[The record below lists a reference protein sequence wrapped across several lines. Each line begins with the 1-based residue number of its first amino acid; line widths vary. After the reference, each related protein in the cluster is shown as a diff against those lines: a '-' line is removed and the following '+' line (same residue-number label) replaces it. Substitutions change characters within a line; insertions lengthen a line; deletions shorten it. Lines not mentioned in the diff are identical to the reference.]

1 MPPGVSYAAAL
12 HAHQA
17 VLDQVGYANAV
28 ARADL
33 VELFDYLDRAIG
45 HAVYLLGYALLEVYL
60 DVFGLIG
67 GIFGA
72 LAYQAQILRRLVPR
86 ILQVGAL
93 VGDVPEVAVHRVGAL
108 LGDRHVQTA
117 RLGVIDLLFAGLNVP
132 YAPGSDYLHVGCE
145 RLYRQLKAH
154 LIVALA
160 GCAVADRRGA
170 FLFGNL
176 DEALGY
182 HGPGKAGAQQVF
194 ALVHRAHLQRGPDAV
209 GHELLAHV
217 LYVYLASA
225 GLYRLFVQRREFL
238 ALTHVHRH
246 RDDFAIVVFLEPR
259 YYYRRI
265 QTARIRE
272 HDLFLSH
279 CDIPP
284 VICLRAPYGV
294 ACPSAHKEYTTSCIK
309 IQ

>member
-1 MPPGVSYAAAL
+1 MG
-12 HAHQA
+12 
-17 VLDQVGYANAV
+17 
-28 ARADL
+28 R
-33 VELFDYLDRAIG
+33 
-45 HAVYLLGYALLEVYL
+45 
-60 DVFGLIG
+60 
-67 GIFGA
+67 
-72 LAYQAQILRRLVPR
+72 
-86 ILQVGAL
+86 
-93 VGDVPEVAVHRVGAL
+93 
-108 LGDRHVQTA
+108 
-117 RLGVIDLLFAGLNVP
+117 
-132 YAPGSDYLHVGCE
+132 E

-170 FLFGNL
+170 FLFGYL

-294 ACPSAHKEYTTSCIK
+294 ACPSAHKEYTTTCIK
-309 IQ
+309 IQYLWCKLYVYFWTGAEIYRKATWRLGLRGVGSLTWRAAGLYYYSMRIWAGIGI